1 MIALSKRRRYNRI
14 AAVLALSGST
24 LGLAVLAGVLG
35 GVAPA
40 GADPASTTAVVGVG
54 ADVTQDLFAA
64 LGGASPAPGLG
75 ATSGTFDQTQYY
87 TPLESNQA
95 TGNQTIQSYDA
106 NAPGEL
112 TTQASAIITTYG
124 GPAFDRPDS
133 STSGIKALEDEV
145 TGTGWEQT
153 GESYTG
159 AAVSLTGQIQFARS
173 ARGPKTDTNGYLTFI
188 PYGRD
193 GLGILFYDHGDG
205 AISGAPLTSAFLQS
219 LYSPSGNGT
228 ATLNG
233 DTVEGCLTI
242 SGSTPRSNLEN
253 ALDISDSTTL
263 GYSGCRQIT
272 QNSGNAF
279 FTYASTLGANTDAV
293 IPISVGSWIGQA
305 NGVGVDRSNEVRG
318 VTGYGLASI
327 TDGTTAL
334 GSPTTGSGSS
344 LAPSTTY
351 YQDQDGTT
359 GGGPWGYDVYT
370 VVPTSD
376 LSGAARNTVIISL
389 FDGSSSSLCSTSAQT
404 RVNLFGFDSLQS
416 DETGYPCGN
425 TSTQGDS

>member
-1 MIALSKRRRYNRI
+1 MTATSLRRRCNVI
-14 AAVLALSGST
+14 AASLAISGST
-24 LGLAVLAGVLG
+24 IGLAVLIGVTG
-35 GVAPA
+35 SPPPA

-54 ADVTQDLFAA
+54 ADVTQDLYAA
-64 LGGASPAPGLG
+64 LGGTSPAPGLG
-75 ATSGTFDQTQYY
+75 AQSGTQNETTYY
-87 TPLESNQA
+87 IPLESSEA
-95 TGNQTIQSYDA
+95 TGNQTIQSFDA

-133 STSGIKALEDEV
+133 STNGIKALEDEV

-173 ARGPKTDTNGYLTFI
+173 ARLPKTDTNGYLTFI
-188 PYGRD
+188 PFGRD
-193 GLGILFYDHGDG
+193 ALGVLVFDHGDG
-205 AISGAPLTSAFLQS
+205 TLTGAPLTSGFLQS

-228 ATLNG
+228 ATLG
-233 DTVEGCLTI
+233 SDTVQGCLTI

-253 ALDISDSTTL
+253 ALGITDSTTL

-279 FTYASTLGANTDAV
+279 YQYASTLPAGTDAV

-305 NGVGVDRSNEVRG
+305 NGVGVDRSNDVRG

-327 TDGTTAL
+327 DDGSTAL
-334 GSPTTGSGSS
+334 GLPYTGSGSS
-344 LAPSTTY
+344 LVPSTTY

-370 VVPTSD
+370 VVPSSD
-376 LSGAARNTVIISL
+376 LSGAARNSVIISL
-389 FDGSSSSLCSTSAQT
+389 FDGATSSLCSTSAQS

-425 TSTQGDS
+425 TSTEGDS